1 MPYENTILQRAC
13 VEEFEQLY
21 NSLYSALLT
30 HNNVLFLAPE
40 GVQKVCSTVKA
51 LQDQPA
57 FRNHRPR
64 IILLMHD
71 PYVVSEMGINHSFF
85 NEDTRLMRIV
95 PGKHTNHLIRELN
108 TSPDL
113 VAGTPAKI
121 LELIQKGYIQ
131 ISHFDAIIIED
142 VSSFQY
148 LGYYDHLQQIIETAE
163 NTTKVVFTS
172 SLENQESLPLPLRVK
187 PHLVNQLR
195 LNFPF
200 RFHAF
205 TLISEEAGKPNTL
218 FDLLCELFPRPT
230 MVYCNHRGAIIR
242 LQKILAAK
250 KMSVGI
256 IHGGLEEVVL
266 EDTLAMF
273 RNGSLLVLL
282 TTDMA
287 IQDRWF
293 PDVKYLVHYQMP
305 LNNQSY
311 QKRNNVLLNHHHFAT
326 AFHIIQEDEDQPDF
340 IHTLPDVIEISHHY
354 HEAPLSYWKT
364 IKLEFSANIV
374 LENSEIIQLLASI
387 GKLHRDE
394 IGLIEKIRHSY
405 YIAIAYRKAH
415 KTLERIDGAK
425 FNNQICSAAI
435 IEEYSE

>member
-1 MPYENTILQRAC
+1 MPYENTILQRTC

-30 HNNVLFLAPE
+30 HNSVLFLAPE
-40 GVQKVCSTVKA
+40 GVQKVCSTVRA
-51 LQDQPA
+51 IQDQPI
-57 FRNHRPR
+57 FGNHRPR
-64 IILLMHD
+64 IILLLHD
-71 PYVVSEMGINHSFF
+71 PYVVREMGINHKLF
-85 NEDTRLMRIV
+85 NEDTRLMQIV
-95 PGKHTNHLIRELN
+95 PGQHTNYLIKELS

-121 LELIQKGYIQ
+121 LELVQKGYIELPL
-131 ISHFDAIIIED
+131 FDAIIIED

-148 LGYYDHLQQIIETAE
+148 LGYYEHLQQIIESADD
-163 NTTKVVFTS
+163 TTKVVFTS

-218 FDLLCELFPRPT
+218 FHLLCELFPRPT

-250 KMSVGI
+250 KMTVGI
-256 IHGGLEEVVL
+256 IHGGLDETVL

-287 IQDRWF
+287 IQDRCF

-305 LNNQSY
+305 LNSQSY
-311 QKRNNVLLNHHHFAT
+311 QKRNNVLLNQHHFAT

-340 IHTLPDVIEISHHY
+340 IHTLPDVIEIAQHHK
-354 HEAPLSYWKT
+354 EAPISYWKT
-364 IKLEFSANIV
+364 IKLKFSANIAF
-374 LENSEIIQLLASI
+374 ENSEIIQLLVTI

-394 IGLIEKIRHSY
+394 IGLIERLDDSY
-405 YIAIAYRKAH
+405 YIAISYRKAQ
-415 KTLERIDGAK
+415 KTEERIDGAK
-425 FNNQICSAAI
+425 FKNQFCSAVI
-435 IEEYSE
+435 IEEYAE